1 MGRLVLQEVR
11 RRVGKNFPVGI
22 RITSDDMVAGGN
34 TFKDTLEILKYWDE
48 YVDVYNVSL
57 ALNCTMQYQLDL
69 MHFED
74 GWRTGYAKKVK
85 ETFGKPVIAMGN
97 IRTPELAEKLM
108 VTRQAVSRWETG
120 EAVPDT
126 EKVIQLS
133 CIFHVTTDYLLL
145 DIVEAPQSAAPAE
158 NNRETEQR
166 AEEKRMKRQSM
177 RMHFG
182 WFLLIFGIIALS
194 ATLVGAGLYAQT
206 LTEWWTNLG
215 RYGTAL
221 FDSWVLAPF
230 IVSAALTLCG
240 ILILIREY
248 IFIVKE

>member
-1 MGRLVLQEVR
+1 ME
-11 RRVGKNFPVGI
+11 
-22 RITSDDMVAGGN
+22 T
-34 TFKDTLEILKYWDE
+34 KDVIYEL
-48 YVDVYNVSL
+48 
-57 ALNCTMQYQLDL
+57 
-69 MHFED
+69 
-74 GWRTGYAKKVK
+74 RTGKGLSQ
-85 ETFGKPVIAMGN
+85 E
-97 IRTPELAEKLM
+97 ELAEKVF

-133 CIFHVTTDYLLL
+133 RIFHVTTDYLLL

-166 AEEKRMKRQSM
+166 AAEKRMKRQSM

-182 WFLLIFGIIALS
+182 WFLLIFGIISLS

-221 FDSWVLAPF
+221 FDSWILAPF

-248 IFIVKE
+248 IFIGKE

>member
-1 MGRLVLQEVR
+1 M
-11 RRVGKNFPVGI
+11 
-22 RITSDDMVAGGN
+22 
-34 TFKDTLEILKYWDE
+34 
-48 YVDVYNVSL
+48 
-57 ALNCTMQYQLDL
+57 
-69 MHFED
+69 
-74 GWRTGYAKKVK
+74 
-85 ETFGKPVIAMGN
+85 
-97 IRTPELAEKLM
+97 
-108 VTRQAVSRWETG
+108 
-120 EAVPDT
+120 PDT

-133 CIFHVTTDYLLL
+133 RIFHVTTDYLLL
-145 DIVEAPQSAAPAE
+145 DIDEAPQSAAPAG

-166 AEEKRMKRQSM
+166 AAEKRMKRQSM

-182 WFLLIFGIIALS
+182 WFLLIFGIISLS

-221 FDSWVLAPF
+221 FDSWILALF

-248 IFIVKE
+248 IFIGKE

>member
-1 MGRLVLQEVR
+1 MATKDVILSLRT
-11 RRVGKNFPVGI
+11 KNGL
-22 RITSDDMVAGGN
+22 SQD
-34 TFKDTLEILKYWDE
+34 
-48 YVDVYNVSL
+48 
-57 ALNCTMQYQLDL
+57 
-69 MHFED
+69 
-74 GWRTGYAKKVK
+74 
-85 ETFGKPVIAMGN
+85 
-97 IRTPELAEKLM
+97 ELAEK
-108 VTRQAVSRWETG
+108 VFITRQAVSRWETG

-133 CIFHVTTDYLLL
+133 RIFHVTTDYLLL
-145 DIVEAPQSAAPAE
+145 DIDEAPQSAASAE

-166 AEEKRMKRQSM
+166 AAEKRMKRQSM

-182 WFLLIFGIIALS
+182 WFLLIFGIISLN

-206 LTEWWTNLG
+206 LTEWRTNLG

-221 FDSWVLAPF
+221 FDSWILALF

-248 IFIVKE
+248 IFIGKE

>member
-1 MGRLVLQEVR
+1 M
-11 RRVGKNFPVGI
+11 
-22 RITSDDMVAGGN
+22 
-34 TFKDTLEILKYWDE
+34 
-48 YVDVYNVSL
+48 
-57 ALNCTMQYQLDL
+57 
-69 MHFED
+69 
-74 GWRTGYAKKVK
+74 
-85 ETFGKPVIAMGN
+85 
-97 IRTPELAEKLM
+97 
-108 VTRQAVSRWETG
+108 
-120 EAVPDT
+120 PDT

-133 CIFHVTTDYLLL
+133 RIFHVTTDYLLL
-145 DIVEAPQSAAPAE
+145 DTVESPQNISPAE

-166 AEEKRMKRQSM
+166 AAEKRMKRQSM

-182 WFLLIFGIIALS
+182 WFLLIFGIIAFS

-221 FDSWVLAPF
+221 FDSWILAPF

-248 IFIVKE
+248 IFIGKE

>member
-1 MGRLVLQEVR
+1 MIIGAKIAACRKR
-11 RRVGKNFPVGI
+11 
-22 RITSDDMVAGGN
+22 AGM
-34 TFKDTLEILKYWDE
+34 
-48 YVDVYNVSL
+48 S
-57 ALNCTMQYQLDL
+57 Q
-69 MHFED
+69 
-74 GWRTGYAKKVK
+74 
-85 ETFGKPVIAMGN
+85 
-97 IRTPELAEKLM
+97 EKLANELNIS
-108 VTRQAVSRWETG
+108 RQAVSRWETG

-133 CIFHVTTDYLLL
+133 RIFHVTTDYLLL
-145 DIVEAPQSAAPAE
+145 DIDEALQSAAPAE

-166 AEEKRMKRQSM
+166 AEENRMKRQSM

-182 WFLLIFGIIALS
+182 WFLLIFGIISFS

-206 LTEWWTNLG
+206 LTEWWTSLG

-221 FDSWVLAPF
+221 FDSWILAPF

-248 IFIVKE
+248 IFIGKE

>member
-1 MGRLVLQEVR
+1 MTIGAKIAACRKR
-11 RRVGKNFPVGI
+11 
-22 RITSDDMVAGGN
+22 AGM
-34 TFKDTLEILKYWDE
+34 
-48 YVDVYNVSL
+48 S
-57 ALNCTMQYQLDL
+57 Q
-69 MHFED
+69 
-74 GWRTGYAKKVK
+74 
-85 ETFGKPVIAMGN
+85 
-97 IRTPELAEKLM
+97 EKLANELNIS
-108 VTRQAVSRWETG
+108 RQAVSRWETG

-133 CIFHVTTDYLLL
+133 RIFHVTTDYLLL
-145 DIVEAPQSAAPAE
+145 DIDEASQSAAPAE

-166 AEEKRMKRQSM
+166 AAEKQMKRQSM

-182 WFLLIFGIIALS
+182 WFLLIFGIISFS

-221 FDSWVLAPF
+221 FDSWILALF

-248 IFIVKE
+248 IFIGKE

>member
-1 MGRLVLQEVR
+1 MTIGAKIAACRKR
-11 RRVGKNFPVGI
+11 
-22 RITSDDMVAGGN
+22 AGM
-34 TFKDTLEILKYWDE
+34 
-48 YVDVYNVSL
+48 S
-57 ALNCTMQYQLDL
+57 Q
-69 MHFED
+69 
-74 GWRTGYAKKVK
+74 
-85 ETFGKPVIAMGN
+85 
-97 IRTPELAEKLM
+97 EKLANELNIS
-108 VTRQAVSRWETG
+108 RQAVSRWETG

-133 CIFHVTTDYLLL
+133 RIFHVTTDYLLL
-145 DIVEAPQSAAPAE
+145 DIDEAPQSAAPAE
-158 NNRETEQR
+158 NNREQR
-166 AEEKRMKRQSM
+166 AAEKRMKRQSM

-182 WFLLIFGIIALS
+182 WFLLIFGIISFS

-221 FDSWVLAPF
+221 FDSWILAPF

-248 IFIVKE
+248 IFIGKE

>member
-1 MGRLVLQEVR
+1 MTIGAKIAACRKR
-11 RRVGKNFPVGI
+11 
-22 RITSDDMVAGGN
+22 AGM
-34 TFKDTLEILKYWDE
+34 
-48 YVDVYNVSL
+48 S
-57 ALNCTMQYQLDL
+57 Q
-69 MHFED
+69 
-74 GWRTGYAKKVK
+74 
-85 ETFGKPVIAMGN
+85 
-97 IRTPELAEKLM
+97 EKLANELNIS
-108 VTRQAVSRWETG
+108 RQAVSRWETG

-133 CIFHVTTDYLLL
+133 RIFHVTTDYLLL

-166 AEEKRMKRQSM
+166 AAEKRM
-177 RMHFG
+177 
-182 WFLLIFGIIALS
+182 
-194 ATLVGAGLYAQT
+194 T

-221 FDSWVLAPF
+221 FDSWILAPF

-248 IFIVKE
+248 IFIGKE

>member
-1 MGRLVLQEVR
+1 MIIGAKIAACRKR
-11 RRVGKNFPVGI
+11 
-22 RITSDDMVAGGN
+22 AGM
-34 TFKDTLEILKYWDE
+34 
-48 YVDVYNVSL
+48 S
-57 ALNCTMQYQLDL
+57 Q
-69 MHFED
+69 
-74 GWRTGYAKKVK
+74 
-85 ETFGKPVIAMGN
+85 
-97 IRTPELAEKLM
+97 EKLANELNIS
-108 VTRQAVSRWETG
+108 RQAVSRWETG

-133 CIFHVTTDYLLL
+133 RIFHVTTDYLLL
-145 DIVEAPQSAAPAE
+145 DIDEAPQSAVPAE

-166 AEEKRMKRQSM
+166 AAEKQMKRQSM

-182 WFLLIFGIIALS
+182 WFLLIFGVISFS

-206 LTEWWTNLG
+206 LTEWRTNLG

-221 FDSWVLAPF
+221 FDSWILALF

-248 IFIVKE
+248 IFNGKE

>member
-1 MGRLVLQEVR
+1 MTLCEKLTQARKAAGLTQA
-11 RRVGKNFPVGI
+11 
-22 RITSDDMVAGGN
+22 DVAA
-34 TFKDTLEILKYWDE
+34 KL
-48 YVDVYNVSL
+48 NVS
-57 ALNCTMQYQLDL
+57 
-69 MHFED
+69 
-74 GWRTGYAKKVK
+74 
-85 ETFGKPVIAMGN
+85 
-97 IRTPELAEKLM
+97 
-108 VTRQAVSRWETG
+108 RQAVSRWETG

-133 CIFHVTTDYLLL
+133 RIFHVTTDYLLL

-166 AEEKRMKRQSM
+166 AAEKRMKRQSM

-182 WFLLIFGIIALS
+182 WFLLIFGIISLS

-221 FDSWVLAPF
+221 FDSWILAPF

-248 IFIVKE
+248 IFIGKE

>member
-1 MGRLVLQEVR
+1 MTIGTKIAVCRKR
-11 RRVGKNFPVGI
+11 
-22 RITSDDMVAGGN
+22 AGM
-34 TFKDTLEILKYWDE
+34 
-48 YVDVYNVSL
+48 S
-57 ALNCTMQYQLDL
+57 Q
-69 MHFED
+69 
-74 GWRTGYAKKVK
+74 
-85 ETFGKPVIAMGN
+85 
-97 IRTPELAEKLM
+97 EKLANELNIS
-108 VTRQAVSRWETG
+108 RQAVSRWETG

-133 CIFHVTTDYLLL
+133 RIFHVTTDYLLL
-145 DIVEAPQSAAPAE
+145 DIDEAPQSAVPAE

-166 AEEKRMKRQSM
+166 AAEKQMKRQSM

-182 WFLLIFGIIALS
+182 WFLLIFGIISFS

-206 LTEWWTNLG
+206 LTGWRTSLG

-221 FDSWVLAPF
+221 FDSWILALF

-248 IFIVKE
+248 IFIGKE